1 MPVTASLGIHE
12 MAVADRSSRM
22 GSRLATDPSGED
34 GCVTHTERAPL
45 PSGTVTLLFSDIE
58 GSTRM
63 LAELGDAY
71 ADVLAGQRQ
80 VLRAAF
86 AAWNGT
92 ELGTEGDSFF
102 VAFTSA
108 RDAVAACVDAQRGL
122 AERSWP
128 GGAEVAV
135 RMGLHTGEPQPY
147 EDGYVGMDVHL
158 AARVAGTAH
167 GGQVVLS
174 ESTSRLAADH
184 MPADVRLIDLGVH
197 RLKDI
202 DQPQRLHQLTVSGL
216 RTDFP
221 ALRSL
226 GASSNLPVTRT
237 ELVGRSREAA
247 EVVDL
252 LTNPTRRL
260 VTITG
265 LGGSGKTRLA
275 VAIADAASGSFRDG
289 VYFVR
294 LASVTD
300 PAVVWTSVAEALGLP
315 GDILTPAS
323 LSQQVAGRRL
333 LLVLDN
339 LEQLG
344 DAGGS
349 VVARLVAVDG
359 PTVLATSRRPLRV
372 LGEQEYPLDTLDL
385 PPTGNVTVPV
395 AAAASAVAL
404 FVQRA
409 RLVKPGFTLTE
420 ANVADVVALCRQLDG
435 LPLALELAASRTRL
449 LSPRALVERVDS
461 SLTLADTAAG
471 RPDRHRTLDATM
483 RWSYELLTPLQQET
497 FRRLSVFAGGGGLEA
512 VGAVTGVS
520 DPLDDVAELVEAS
533 LVRLDEDA
541 DGSPRVRLL
550 QTVRRF
556 ATDRAAEAG
565 DLDDAR
571 RRHAEH
577 FATVAENAD
586 ARIRGPD
593 GVRARAELVGELD
606 NLRQALTWGLAV
618 PGSEPPPSA
627 RVEVGVRIC
636 RALGWFWYAGGYLRE
651 GRSWLERAS
660 ALASDEQEPELA
672 GLQHTLGILLTQQ
685 GRHGQARDLFER
697 NLAIRRRLGD
707 PAPIAVELN
716 SLGVVYRSLGA
727 PDRARAAL
735 DESISLARDID
746 DPKRLASAL
755 SNLGMLEMDESHTE
769 RAVELLTEARECDRA
784 RGDRWGVAADDLNLS
799 TAYLLSGRADEAR
812 ARLGDVADEAHE
824 LGDLDLTLSLLELL
838 AVCAATRGDLDG
850 AARVIGATDGL
861 REREDLPRTDP
872 DQVLLARLLAPW
884 LNDADEAAWDSAAT
898 AGRGLTETQALDLA
912 LGRS

>member
-1 MPVTASLGIHE
+1 M
-12 MAVADRSSRM
+12 
-22 GSRLATDPSGED
+22 TD
-34 GCVTHTERAPL
+34 TEPAPP

-86 AAWNGT
+86 ATWNGT

-102 VAFTSA
+102 VAFRSA

-122 AERSWP
+122 AERNWP
-128 GGAEVAV
+128 DGVEVAV

-158 AARVAGTAH
+158 AARVASTAH

-174 ESTSRLAADH
+174 EATSGLAADRL
-184 MPADVRLIDLGVH
+184 PPDVDLVDLGVH

-202 DQPQRLHQLTVSGL
+202 DEPQRLHQLAVSGL

-226 GASSNLPVTRT
+226 GASSNLPLTRT
-237 ELVGRSREAA
+237 ALVGRVRETA

-252 LTNPTRRL
+252 LTSPTQRL

-265 LGGSGKTRLA
+265 SGGAGKTRLA
-275 VAIADAASGSFRDG
+275 VEVADAASDGFPDG

-294 LASVTD
+294 LAPVTD
-300 PAVVWTSVAEALGLP
+300 PAVVWTSVAEAIGLP
-315 GDILTPAS
+315 GENLAPAS
-323 LSQQVAGRRL
+323 LSEQVAGRRL

-349 VVARLVAVDG
+349 VVARLVDVDG
-359 PTVLATSRRPLRV
+359 PTVLATSRRPLHV

-385 PPTGNVTVPV
+385 PPAGYVTVPV
-395 AAAASAVAL
+395 AEAASAVEL

-409 RLVKPGFTLTE
+409 RLVNPGFALTE
-420 ANVADVVALCRQLDG
+420 ANVADVVALCRHLDG

-461 SLTLADTAAG
+461 TLVLADAATG

-483 RWSYELLTPLQQET
+483 QWSYELLTPRQQGT
-497 FRRLSVFAGGGGLEA
+497 FRRLSVLAGGGGLEA
-512 VGAVTGVS
+512 VAAVAAVAEGT
-520 DPLDDVAELVEAS
+520 DPLDEVTDLVEAS
-533 LVRLDEDA
+533 LVRLDEGV
-541 DGSPRVRLL
+541 DGAPRVRLL

-556 ATDRAAEAG
+556 ASDRAAEAG
-565 DLDDAR
+565 DLDAAR
-571 RRHAEH
+571 RQHAEH
-577 FATVAENAD
+577 FAAVAEGA
-586 ARIRGPD
+586 AQRLRGPD
-593 GVRARAELVGELD
+593 DLGARALLVGELD
-606 NLRQALTWGLAV
+606 NLRAALAWGLGV
-618 PGSEPPPSA
+618 TDSEPPTPD
-627 RVEVGVRIC
+627 RVEVGLRIC
-636 RALGWFWYAGGYLRE
+636 QALGWFWYAGGYLRE

-660 ALASDEQEPELA
+660 VLGSDEQGPRLA
-672 GLQHTLGILLTQQ
+672 GLLHTLGILLAQQ
-685 GRHGQARDLFER
+685 GRHQQARDLFAKCLR
-697 NLAIRRRLGD
+697 IRRRLGD
-707 PAPIAVELN
+707 PAMIAMELN
-716 SLGVVYRSLGA
+716 SLGVVYRSLGE
-727 PDRARAAL
+727 PGRAREVL
-735 DESISLARDID
+735 EESISLARDVD
-746 DPKRLASAL
+746 DRKRLASAL
-755 SNLGMLEMDESHTE
+755 SNLGMLEIDDANTE
-769 RAVELLTEARECDRA
+769 RAVELLTEARECDQA

-799 TAYLLSGRADEAR
+799 TAYLLSGRAEEAW
-812 ARLGDVADEAHE
+812 ARLGKVADETRE
-824 LGDLDLTLSLLELL
+824 LGDLDLTLGLLELL
-838 AVCAATRGDLDG
+838 GVCAATRGDHAR
-850 AARVIGATDGL
+850 AAGVIGAADGL

-872 DQVLLARLLAPW
+872 DQALLAQLLAPW
-884 LNDADEAAWDSAAT
+884 LGEADEAAWDAAAA
-898 AGRGLTETQALDLA
+898 AGRGLTETQAVELA
-912 LGRS
+912 LGQR

>member
-1 MPVTASLGIHE
+1 VT
-12 MAVADRSSRM
+12 D
-22 GSRLATDPSGED
+22 
-34 GCVTHTERAPL
+34 TEPAAP

-102 VAFTSA
+102 VAFRSA

-128 GGAEVAV
+128 GGAEVGV

-174 ESTSRLAADH
+174 DATSRLAADRL
-184 MPADVRLIDLGVH
+184 PADVDLVDLGVH

-202 DQPQRLHQLTVSGL
+202 DEPQRLHQLAVSGL
-216 RTDFP
+216 RVDFP

-226 GASSNLPVTRT
+226 GASSNLPAART
-237 ELVGRSREAA
+237 ALVGRGQETAA
-247 EVVDL
+247 VVDL
-252 LTNPTRRL
+252 LTDPMQRL

-265 LGGSGKTRLA
+265 IGGAGKTRLSVE
-275 VAIADAASGSFRDG
+275 VATAASGHFPDG

-315 GDILTPAS
+315 GDNLAPAAV
-323 LSQQVAGRRL
+323 LAQVAGRRL

-349 VVARLVAVDG
+349 VVARLGDVDG
-359 PTVLATSRRPLRV
+359 PTVLATSRRPLHV

-385 PPTGNVTVPV
+385 PPAGKVTLPV
-395 AAAASAVAL
+395 AEAASAVEL

-409 RLVKPGFTLTE
+409 RLVNPGFSLTDV
-420 ANVADVVALCRQLDG
+420 NVADVVTLCRMLDG

-449 LSPRALVERVDS
+449 LSPRALVSHVES
-461 SLTLADTAAG
+461 SLPLADTATG

-483 RWSYELLTPLQQET
+483 RWSYELLPPRQQET
-497 FRRLSVFAGGGGLEA
+497 FRRLSVLAGGGGLEA
-512 VGAVTGVS
+512 VAAVAEVT
-520 DPLDDVAELVEAS
+520 DPLDEVAELVEAS
-533 LVRLDEDA
+533 LVRLDEGV
-541 DGSPRVRLL
+541 DGAPRVRLL

-556 ATDRAAEAG
+556 ASDRAAEAG
-565 DLDDAR
+565 DLEDTR

-577 FATVAENAD
+577 FAAVAERAYE
-586 ARIRGPD
+586 RLRGPD
-593 GVRARAELVGELD
+593 DMGTRAELVGELD
-606 NLRQALTWGLAV
+606 NVRQALTWGLGV
-618 PGSEPPPSA
+618 PGSEPPPHD

-636 RALGWFWYAGGYLRE
+636 QALGWFWYTVGYLRE
-651 GRSWLERAS
+651 GRKWLERAS
-660 ALASDEQEPELA
+660 ELASDEQGPELA
-672 GLQHTLGILLTQQ
+672 GLLHTLGILLTQQ
-685 GRHGQARDLFER
+685 GGHEQARELFEKC
-697 NLAIRRRLGD
+697 LEIRRQLDDRK
-707 PAPIAVELN
+707 AIAMELN
-716 SLGVVYRSLGA
+716 SLGVVYRSLGE
-727 PDRARAAL
+727 PGPARDVL
-735 DESISLARDID
+735 DESISIARDID

-755 SNLGMLEMDESHTE
+755 SNLGMLEMDEAHTD
-769 RAVELLTEARECDRA
+769 RAVELLTEARQCDRA

-799 TAYLLSGRADEAR
+799 TAYLLSGRAEEAW
-812 ARLGDVADEAHE
+812 ARLGDVADAARQ

-838 AVCAATRGDLDG
+838 GVCAATRSDHAR
-850 AARVIGATDGL
+850 AATVIGAADGL
-861 REREDLPRTDP
+861 RDREDLPRTDP
-872 DQVLLARLLAPW
+872 DEVLLVRLLAPW
-884 LNDADEAAWDSAAT
+884 RDDVDKAAWDVAAA
-898 AGRGLTETQALDLA
+898 AGRGLTEAQALELA
-912 LGRS
+912 LGPR